1 MAVLVVLAVTVAVAA
16 SWPWLLLLL
25 DGDDAGDD
33 VGISMMVTRLGHA
46 GADSDDGSD
55 ALSSPSGYCDAR
67 SSDLSSAV
75 L

>member
-46 GADSDDGSD
+46 GADS
-55 ALSSPSGYCDAR
+55 LSSPSGYCDAR